1 MIQAARSMRS
11 ALKRIEVSD
20 LSVELSESNLE
31 AERARFSAGTATNYD
46 VLSRIDELNRARQ
59 DALNARLDYVRGLL
73 EIQTLNG
80 EILPA
85 YGIALAHS
93 NASKG

>member
-1 MIQAARSMRS
+1 MQREGATRSRDGNS
-11 ALKRIEVSD
+11 RTSRR
-20 LSVELSESNLE
+20 E
-31 AERARFSAGTATNYD
+31 AGRARCSAGTATHYD